1 MRLLMQRTVA
11 SLLCCF
17 FLALLVAGPVLTA
30 MAPSQDPQLIG
41 YHAPRVLSTDEKIQ
55 GIIEKINETLLR
67 RFMEYLVFEV
77 GCRYT
82 GTYGCQKAADYIYR
96 KFETM
101 GLQVKYHYWSAYG
114 NRWHRGLFVSQNIEA
129 ILPGVNPDWDEVII
143 FNAHYDTVKGTVG
156 ANDDGSGTVAV
167 LAAAYA
173 LSHYDFNRTMMF
185 VTFSGEEVG
194 LLGSS
199 VYARDLYDRHVPVLV
214 EINADMIGRATTAES
229 GRKLRLSM
237 TEDAGW
243 IGGRMQEM
251 SSQYGLD
258 FNITAGWS
266 IDRDARR
273 GYSDYFPF
281 VQLGYEAVAVWQA
294 ESDPHM
300 HTPEDDITN
309 VNFSY
314 LVNTTRHIAAT
325 MAILADAMVDVP
337 RVSIANPRF
346 GTIIYKDSMR
356 RTIRHRTPI
365 VIDETTIYAE
375 VRQGSYPIERV
386 EFYYDNRLV
395 HIDTEKPFTYLLT
408 KRSAGFH
415 VLRVVVY
422 DTMGDSAVDQMKILF
437 LNLKYI

>member
-1 MRLLMQRTVA
+1 MQRTVA

-17 FLALLVAGPVLTA
+17 FISLLVAGPMLTTIA
-30 MAPSQDPQLIG
+30 QEPQLIG

-67 RFMEYLVFEV
+67 EFMEYLVFEV

-96 KFETM
+96 QFETM

-114 NRWHRGLFVSQNIEA
+114 NRWHPGLFVSQNIEA
-129 ILPGVNPDWDEVII
+129 ILSGVNPDWDEIII

-173 LSHYDFNRTMMF
+173 LSHYSFNRTMTF
-185 VTFSGEEVG
+185 VTFSGEEIG
-194 LLGSS
+194 LLGSL
-199 VYARDLYDRHVPVLV
+199 VYARDLYDRRVPVLV

-229 GRKLRLSM
+229 GRRLRLSM

-243 IGGRMQEM
+243 IGDRMQEM

-266 IDRDARR
+266 INRDARR
-273 GYSDYFPF
+273 GGSDYFPF
-281 VQLGYEAVAVWQA
+281 IQLGYEAIAVWQA
-294 ESDPHM
+294 ESDPNM

-325 MAILADAMVDVP
+325 MAILADAAVEVP
-337 RVSIANPRF
+337 RVFIANPRF
-346 GTIIYKDSMR
+346 GTIIRNDMIR
-356 RTIRHRTPI
+356 GTIRQRTPI

-375 VRQGSYPIERV
+375 VQQGAYPIERV

-415 VLRVVVY
+415 VLEVVVY
-422 DTMGDSAVDQMKILF
+422 DTMGNSAVDQMKILF